1 MKELEE
7 KGTLKKVNEGIVF
20 TIDERPKIGDWYLSS
35 YNLIGKR
42 SGYFINCL
50 YDRLYNSD
58 HKIIASTFGVGL
70 ELWMNDTCNEYQ
82 IINKIKFPE
91 GFLNIEIPY
100 VIEDNILIVKP
111 ILDTAKN

>member
-1 MKELEE
+1 M

-20 TIDERPKIGDWYLSS
+20 TIDKRPKIGDWYLSS

-70 ELWMNDTCNEYQ
+70 ELKVNYKGKFQEILNGKYDGVEMDTEY
-82 IINKIKFPE
+82 
-91 GFLNIEIPY
+91 PY
-100 VIEDNILIVKP
+100 AIEDGKVIIEL
-111 ILDTAKN
+111 